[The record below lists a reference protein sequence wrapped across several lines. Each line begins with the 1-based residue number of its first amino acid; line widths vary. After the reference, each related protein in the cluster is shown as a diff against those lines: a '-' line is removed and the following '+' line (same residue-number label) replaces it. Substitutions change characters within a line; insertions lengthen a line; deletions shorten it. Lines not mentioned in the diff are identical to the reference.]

1 MASRL
6 GKDLINIL
14 MASICSYPLMGQCRF
29 YGPISS
35 LKGKINSQDML
46 GLEDGWSKV
55 RATFSA
61 LALIYP
67 NGPSGSKVMI
77 LQSQKTIQFQGV
89 AIFLRLLSIA

>member
-6 GKDLINIL
+6 GKDLINII
-14 MASICSYPLMGQCRF
+14 MASICSYPLTGQCRF

-46 GLEDGWSKV
+46 GLVDGWSKV
-55 RATFSA
+55 RATVS
-61 LALIYP
+61 ALIYP